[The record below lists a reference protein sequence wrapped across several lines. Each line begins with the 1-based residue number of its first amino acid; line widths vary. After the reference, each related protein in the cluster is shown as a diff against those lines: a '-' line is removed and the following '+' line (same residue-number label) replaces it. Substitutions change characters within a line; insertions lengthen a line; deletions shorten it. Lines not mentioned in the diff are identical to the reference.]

1 MGRERTRAGKF
12 VYLYIAGL
20 IGLVLSGCATLEKVG
35 VNIKGKV
42 EAYQFLHRGKELLAQ
57 GDYDGAFT
65 ENLKILSLALHR
77 PPEDKALFNMG
88 LILAHPENSKK
99 DYGKSLFFFKKLVA
113 DFPKSAWIDR
123 AKIWSGILQENE
135 KLNQTIETIRQMNE
149 KLIQMN
155 EKLKQADRKIEE
167 REEARESLVNSQ
179 KLLAQG
185 NYEGAL
191 KENQRVLSLYGQHI
205 SGHEALFNMGLIH
218 AHPGNPKRDS
228 GKAMFFFNKLTKD
241 FPQSP
246 FADQARIWLGMLLE
260 NQRLN
265 QTVEKLQQVI
275 EESKRV
281 DIEIEERKKEKGK

>member
-1 MGRERTRAGKF
+1 MGRERTWAGKF

-20 IGLVLSGCATLEKVG
+20 IGLVLSSCATLEKVRA
-35 VNIKGKV
+35 NIKGKV
-42 EAYQFLHRGKELLAQ
+42 EAYQSLHRGKELLTQ

-77 PPEDKALFNMG
+77 PPEDEALFNMG

-99 DYGKSLFFFKKLVA
+99 DYGKSLFFFKKLMA

-149 KLIQMN
+149 KL
-155 EKLKQADRKIEE
+155 KQVDRKIEE

-205 SGHEALFNMGLIH
+205 LGQEALFNMGLIH
-218 AHPGNPKRDS
+218 AHPGNPKRDN
-228 GKAMFFFNKLTKD
+228 GKAIFFFNKLTKD

-265 QTVEKLQQVI
+265 QTVEKLQEVI

-281 DIEIEERKKEKGK
+281 DIEVERRKKEKGK

>member
-12 VYLYIAGL
+12 VCLYIAGL

-42 EAYQFLHRGKELLAQ
+42 EAYQSLHRGKGLLAQ

-77 PPEDKALFNMG
+77 PPEDEALFNMG

-99 DYGKSLFFFKKLVA
+99 DYGKSLFFFKKLMA

-123 AKIWSGILQENE
+123 AKIWSDILQENE

-149 KLIQMN
+149 KLKQMN
-155 EKLKQADRKIEE
+155 EKSKQADRKIEE

-265 QTVEKLQQVI
+265 QTVEKLQEMI

-281 DIEIEERKKEKGK
+281 DIEIEEKKRERK

>member
-42 EAYQFLHRGKELLAQ
+42 EAYQSLHRGKELLAQ

-77 PPEDKALFNMG
+77 PPEDEALFNMG

-149 KLIQMN
+149 KLTQV
-155 EKLKQADRKIEE
+155 DRKIEE

-205 SGHEALFNMGLIH
+205 LGHEALFNMGLIH
-218 AHPGNPKRDS
+218 AHPGNPKRDN
-228 GKAMFFFNKLTKD
+228 GKAIFFFNKLTKD

-265 QTVEKLQQVI
+265 QTVEKLQEMI

>member
-12 VYLYIAGL
+12 VCLYIAGL

-42 EAYQFLHRGKELLAQ
+42 EAYQSLHRGKGLLAQ

-77 PPEDKALFNMG
+77 PPEDEALFNMG

-99 DYGKSLFFFKKLVA
+99 DYGKSLFFFKKLMA

-149 KLIQMN
+149 KLKQMN
-155 EKLKQADRKIEE
+155 EKSKQADRKIEE

-265 QTVEKLQQVI
+265 QTVEKLQEMI

-281 DIEIEERKKEKGK
+281 DIEIEEKKRERK

>member
-1 MGRERTRAGKF
+1 
-12 VYLYIAGL
+12 L

-42 EAYQFLHRGKELLAQ
+42 EAYQSLHRGKELLAQ

-77 PPEDKALFNMG
+77 PPEDEALFNMG

-99 DYGKSLFFFKKLVA
+99 DYGKSLFFFKKLMA

-149 KLIQMN
+149 KL
-155 EKLKQADRKIEE
+155 KQVDRKIEE
-167 REEARESLVNSQ
+167 REEAHESLVNSQ

-205 SGHEALFNMGLIH
+205 LGHEALFNMGLIH
-218 AHPGNPKRDS
+218 AHPGNLKRDN
-228 GKAMFFFNKLTKD
+228 GKAIFFFNKLIKD

-265 QTVEKLQQVI
+265 QTVEKLQEVI

-281 DIEIEERKKEKGK
+281 DIEIEERKREKGK

>member
-12 VYLYIAGL
+12 VCLYIAGL

-42 EAYQFLHRGKELLAQ
+42 EAYQSLHRGKGLLAQ
-57 GDYDGAFT
+57 GDFDGAFT

-77 PPEDKALFNMG
+77 PPEDEALFNMG
-88 LILAHPENSKK
+88 LILAHPENPKK

-149 KLIQMN
+149 KL
-155 EKLKQADRKIEE
+155 KQADRKIEE

-179 KLLAQG
+179 KLLSQG

-205 SGHEALFNMGLIH
+205 LGDEALLNMGLIY
-218 AHPGNPKRDS
+218 AHPGNPKRDN
-228 GKAMFFFNKLTKD
+228 GKAMFFFNKLTKE

-265 QTVEKLQQVI
+265 QTVEKLQEVI

>member
-1 MGRERTRAGKF
+1 MGRERTRTGKF

-20 IGLVLSGCATLEKVG
+20 IGLVVSSCATLEKVG
-35 VNIKGKV
+35 ANIKGKV
-42 EAYQFLHRGKELLAQ
+42 EAYQSLRRHKELLAQ

-77 PPEDKALFNMG
+77 PPEDEALFNMG

-149 KLIQMN
+149 KLTQV
-155 EKLKQADRKIEE
+155 DRKIEE

-205 SGHEALFNMGLIH
+205 LGHEALFNMGLIH
-218 AHPGNPKRDS
+218 AHPGNPKRDN
-228 GKAMFFFNKLTKD
+228 GKAIFFFNKLTKD

-265 QTVEKLQQVI
+265 QTVEKLQEVI

-281 DIEIEERKKEKGK
+281 DIEIEKRKKEKGK

>member
-1 MGRERTRAGKF
+1 MGRERTRTGKF

-42 EAYQFLHRGKELLAQ
+42 EAYQSLHRGKELLAQ
-57 GDYDGAFT
+57 GDYDGAFA

-77 PPEDKALFNMG
+77 PPEDQALFNMG

-99 DYGKSLFFFKKLVA
+99 DYGKSLFFFKKLMA
-113 DFPKSAWIDR
+113 DFPKSGWIDR

-135 KLNQTIETIRQMNE
+135 KLNQMIETIR
-149 KLIQMN
+149 QMN

-167 REEARESLVNSQ
+167 HEEARESLVNSQ

-191 KENQRVLSLYGQHI
+191 KENQRVLSLYGQHTL
-205 SGHEALFNMGLIH
+205 GHEALFNMGLIYG
-218 AHPGNPKRDS
+218 HPGNPKRDN

>member
-1 MGRERTRAGKF
+1 MGRERTWAGKF

-20 IGLVLSGCATLEKVG
+20 IGLVVSSCATLEKVG
-35 VNIKGKV
+35 ANIKGKV
-42 EAYQFLHRGKELLAQ
+42 EAYQSLHRGKDLLAQ

-77 PPEDKALFNMG
+77 PPEDEALFNMG
-88 LILAHPENSKK
+88 LILAYPENSKK
-99 DYGKSLFFFKKLVA
+99 DYGKSLFFFKKLMA

-149 KLIQMN
+149 KL
-155 EKLKQADRKIEE
+155 KQVDRKIEE

-205 SGHEALFNMGLIH
+205 LGHEALFNMGLIH
-218 AHPGNPKRDS
+218 AHPGNPKRDN
-228 GKAMFFFNKLTKD
+228 GKAIFFFNKLTKD

-265 QTVEKLQQVI
+265 QTVEKLQEVI

-281 DIEIEERKKEKGK
+281 DIEIEKRKKEKGK

>member
-12 VYLYIAGL
+12 VCLYIAGL

-42 EAYQFLHRGKELLAQ
+42 EAYQSLHRGKGLLAQ

-77 PPEDKALFNMG
+77 PPEDEALFNMG

-99 DYGKSLFFFKKLVA
+99 DYGKSLFFFKKLMA

-123 AKIWSGILQENE
+123 AKIWSDILQENE

-149 KLIQMN
+149 KLKQMN
-155 EKLKQADRKIEE
+155 EKSKQADRKIEE

-265 QTVEKLQQVI
+265 QTVEKLQEVI

-281 DIEIEERKKEKGK
+281 DIEIEEKKRERK

>member
-1 MGRERTRAGKF
+1 MGGKRARAREF
-12 VYLYIAGL
+12 FYLCIAGL
-20 IGLVLSGCATLEKVG
+20 MFISFWSCATLEDTRIK
-35 VNIKGKV
+35 IKGKV
-42 EAYQFLHRGKELLAQ
+42 EAYQSLHRGKDLLAQ

-77 PPEDKALFNMG
+77 PPEDEALFNMG

-99 DYGKSLFFFKKLVA
+99 DYGKSLFFFKKLIA

-135 KLNQTIETIRQMNE
+135 KSNQTIETIRQMNE
-149 KLIQMN
+149 KL
-155 EKLKQADRKIEE
+155 KQVDRKIEE

-205 SGHEALFNMGLIH
+205 LGHEALFNMGLIH
-218 AHPGNPKRDS
+218 AHPGNPKRDN
-228 GKAMFFFNKLTKD
+228 GKAIFFFNKLTKD

-265 QTVEKLQQVI
+265 QTVEKLQEVI

-281 DIEIEERKKEKGK
+281 DIEIEKRKKEKGK

>member
-20 IGLVLSGCATLEKVG
+20 IGLVFSSCATLEKVG

-42 EAYQFLHRGKELLAQ
+42 EAYQSLHRSKELLAQ

-77 PPEDKALFNMG
+77 PPEDEALFNMG

-99 DYGKSLFFFKKLVA
+99 DYGRSLFFFKKLVA

-135 KLNQTIETIRQMNE
+135 KLNQTTETIRQMNE
-149 KLIQMN
+149 KL
-155 EKLKQADRKIEE
+155 KQVDRKIEE
-167 REEARESLVNSQ
+167 HEEARESLVNSQ

-205 SGHEALFNMGLIH
+205 LGHEALFNMGLIH

-228 GKAMFFFNKLTKD
+228 GKAIFFFNKLTKD

-265 QTVEKLQQVI
+265 QTVEKLQEVI

-281 DIEIEERKKEKGK
+281 DIEIEKRKKEKGK